1 MELFTI
7 LIVIYA
13 IWGFRCG
20 WKFVDGRWETLE
32 KPKMKLVKILVAFYI
47 GLFVGVFKLAEH
59 IFKLVN
65 NLF

>member
-1 MELFTI
+1 MGLFEI

-32 KPKMKLVKILVAFYI
+32 KPAMKLVKIFAAFYI
-47 GLFVGVFKLAEH
+47 GLVVGAFKLMEH

-65 NLF
+65 F